1 MLLEFQNLPQTI
13 LFVKFHRKCDY
24 LPVNLI
30 CKIVFGLIVINVN
43 WCQRPTL
50 TNGGSGFASSNGK
63 KSSLILVGRGNREI

>member
-30 CKIVFGLIVINVN
+30 CKIIFGLIVIKHY
-43 WCQRPTL
+43 P
-50 TNGGSGFASSNGK
+50 
-63 KSSLILVGRGNREI
+63 VGRRNDLENAFRQRLLARQ